1 MRFGDSSSAV
11 GKDSQAFER
20 TCAFAAPEEGST
32 LTDTVNRRR
41 MAINR
46 SGIQCIGAVDG
57 KHCVIQAPINSGSDF
72 FNYKST
78 FSVVLM
84 AIVDAN
90 YNFIFA
96 DIGCQGRI
104 SDGGVFRNTSF
115 YQKLQNN
122 ELNLPN
128 DQSLPGRQ
136 QNMPF
141 VFVADDAFP
150 LQRHIMKPYPGTH
163 ARGSEKRIY
172 NYRLSRARRIV
183 ENAFGILSAV
193 FRVLRKP
200 MLLQPDKAS
209 LIVKTCVY
217 LHNYLMKR
225 KASRKLYNS
234 PGMMDRIEDDVV
246 IPGQWR
252 NMDRL
257 SSFLPLPNT
266 GRRHTLQ
273 CENIRKEFSD
283 YFNLTNILPWQNNIA

>member
-1 MRFGDSSSAV
+1 MAV
-11 GKDSQAFER
+11 
-20 TCAFAAPEEGST
+20 
-32 LTDTVNRRR
+32 
-41 MAINR
+41 
-46 SGIQCIGAVDG
+46 
-57 KHCVIQAPINSGSDF
+57 
-72 FNYKST
+72 
-78 FSVVLM
+78 
-84 AIVDAN
+84 VDAN
-90 YNFIFA
+90 YYFIFA
-96 DIGCQGRI
+96 DVGCQGRI

-136 QNMPF
+136 QNIPF

-150 LQRHIMKPYPGTH
+150 LQRHIMKPYSGAH
-163 ARGSEKRIY
+163 AKGSEKRIY
-172 NYRLSRARRIV
+172 NYRLSRARRVV

-209 LIVKTCVY
+209 VITMACVN

-234 PGMMDRIEDDVV
+234 PGMMDRIEDGVV
-246 IPGQWR
+246 APGQWR
-252 NMDRL
+252 NVDQS
-257 SSFLPLPNT
+257 SSFLTLRNT

-273 CENIRKEFSD
+273 CENIRQEFVN
-283 YFNLTNILPWQNNIA
+283 YFNVNDILPWQNNIA

>member
-1 MRFGDSSSAV
+1 
-11 GKDSQAFER
+11 
-20 TCAFAAPEEGST
+20 
-32 LTDTVNRRR
+32 
-41 MAINR
+41 
-46 SGIQCIGAVDG
+46 
-57 KHCVIQAPINSGSDF
+57 
-72 FNYKST
+72 
-78 FSVVLM
+78 M

-96 DIGCQGRI
+96 DVGCQGRI
-104 SDGGVFRNTSF
+104 SDGGVFRNTTF
-115 YQKLQNN
+115 YQKLQNS

-136 QNMPF
+136 LNVPF

-150 LQRHIMKPYPGTH
+150 LQTHIMKPYPGTH

-200 MLLQPDKAS
+200 LLLQPDKAS
-209 LIVKTCVY
+209 LIIMTCMY

-234 PGMMDRIEDDVV
+234 PGMMDRIEDGVV
-246 IPGQWR
+246 TPGHWR
-252 NMDRL
+252 NVDGL
-257 SSFLPLPNT
+257 SSFLPLSNI

-273 CENIRKEFSD
+273 CENIRQEFLH
-283 YFNLTNILPWQNNIA
+283 YFNFTDILPWQQNIA

>member
-1 MRFGDSSSAV
+1 MYAISEV
-11 GKDSQAFER
+11 
-20 TCAFAAPEEGST
+20 CA
-32 LTDTVNRRR
+32 
-41 MAINR
+41 AINEALQNYAKTP
-46 SGIQCIGAVDG
+46 STEEEWLSIAQEFNEKWNFPNCIGAVDG

>member
-1 MRFGDSSSAV
+1 M
-11 GKDSQAFER
+11 
-20 TCAFAAPEEGST
+20 
-32 LTDTVNRRR
+32 
-41 MAINR
+41 
-46 SGIQCIGAVDG
+46 
-57 KHCVIQAPINSGSDF
+57 
-72 FNYKST
+72 

-90 YNFIFA
+90 YNFIYA
-96 DIGCQGRI
+96 DVGCQGRI
-104 SDGGVFRNTSF
+104 SDGGVFRNTTL

-128 DQSLPGRQ
+128 DQCLPGSQ

-209 LIVKTCVY
+209 LIIMTCVN

-234 PGMMDRIEDDVV
+234 PGMMDRIEDGIVT
-246 IPGQWR
+246 PGQWR
-252 NMDRL
+252 NMDSL

-273 CENIRKEFSD
+273 CENIRQRFSE
-283 YFNLTNILPWQNNIA
+283 YFNFTDILPWQNNIA